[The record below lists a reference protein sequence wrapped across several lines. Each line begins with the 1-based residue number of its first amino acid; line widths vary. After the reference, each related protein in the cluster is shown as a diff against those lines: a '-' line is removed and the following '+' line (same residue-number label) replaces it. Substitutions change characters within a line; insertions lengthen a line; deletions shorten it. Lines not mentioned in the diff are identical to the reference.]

1 MLSLKETFLR
11 RSINEYCYHSFLC
24 RNYWCNDVFHAIKPQ
39 KKEQKRQ
46 QELMDSME
54 IGDYVLT
61 TSGFYGVLIDISEDD
76 VIVEFGNNKNCRI
89 SMQKKAIAQVE
100 KPSDST
106 SAE

>member
-1 MLSLKETFLR
+1 MFINILLKIHFEVDKQLSIMYYMLSLKETFLR

-24 RNYWCNDVFHAIKPQ
+24 RNYWCNDVFHGNQAQ

-61 TSGFYGVLIDISEDD
+61 TSGFYGVLIDI
-76 VIVEFGNNKNCRI
+76 
-89 SMQKKAIAQVE
+89 QKMM
-100 KPSDST
+100 
-106 SAE
+106 

>member
-1 MLSLKETFLR
+1 MFINILLKIHFEVDKQLSIMYYMLSLKETFLR

-24 RNYWCNDVFHAIKPQ
+24 RNYWCNDVFH
-39 KKEQKRQ
+39 
-46 QELMDSME
+46 
-54 IGDYVLT
+54 GT

>member
-1 MLSLKETFLR
+1 MN
-11 RSINEYCYHSFLC
+11 IAII
-24 RNYWCNDVFHAIKPQ
+24 VFYVVIIGAMMYFREKKPQ

-61 TSGFYGVLIDISEDD
+61 TSGFYGVLIDISDDD